1 MGTTHRLPGTIGE
14 MKGRVNG
21 MYNWR
26 LGWRLSV
33 LNERNGID
41 ITLPQCEETEEL
53 FINFSSQ
60 LIDQENSWNRNA
72 WIWWNEI
79 CGNPKYILAPMIG
92 QSEMAF
98 RVLCREV
105 GDVHLCYS
113 PMYLAKNVLDG
124 QHDDEI
130 IHSTSAPFHDR
141 PLICQLAGNNI
152 EEMVAAGRHIQSSVD
167 AIDVNLGCP
176 QRCADIG
183 NYGSYLPER
192 DLPFVISMVSELVTS
207 LSIPVTVKIRL
218 LPGDLSHTI
227 NYALQLQA
235 TGISAICIHGRNRH
249 QKDYQGPADWSVI
262 KLLKSILKIPVIA
275 NGSLVNYQD
284 VQTCL
289 QYTQADAVMS
299 GTGLLRNPSLF
310 KSPETYLSQPFSSS
324 PSLSMTSLTLLATD
338 PDYILH
344 LLLTCQRYLQ
354 LTSILM
360 NYPGTISV
368 NTKDEVTVIRDHF
381 FAMLQVILMDTAN
394 HDLWSLLSSQSIQS
408 TQQFQAIL
416 DVIYHR
422 CLPPEVMGSEERCD
436 ATRPGDGIGS
446 RKRCR
451 RAEYANERDV
461 RLYSLRDIKKS
472 NWK

>member
-1 MGTTHRLPGTIGE
+1 

-26 LGWRLSV
+26 LGWRASV
-33 LNERNGID
+33 LNERNGIEI
-41 ITLPQCEETEEL
+41 ITPQCEEIKEQL
-53 FINFSSQ
+53 LLFSSQ
-60 LIDQENSWNRNA
+60 ETDDHLTSTNFSWNRNA
-72 WIWWNEI
+72 WVWWNEI
-79 CGNPKYILAPMIG
+79 CGNPKHVLAPMIG

-98 RVLCREV
+98 RLLCREV

-113 PMYLAKNVLDG
+113 PMYLSKNVLDG

-152 EEMVAAGRHIQSSVD
+152 EEMVAAGRKIQSYVD

-176 QRCADIG
+176 QRCADLG

-192 DLPFVISMVSELVTS
+192 DLHLVITMVSELVAS

-218 LPGDLSHTI
+218 LPGDLSQTI
-227 NYALQLQA
+227 NYALQLQS

-275 NGSLVNYQD
+275 NGSLVTYDD
-284 VQTCL
+284 VQACL

-299 GTGLLRNPSLF
+299 GTGLLRNPCLF
-310 KSPETYLSQPFSSS
+310 ILPETYLSSSS
-324 PSLSMTSLTLLATD
+324 FPSLSTSLSLTSLASN

-344 LLLTCQRYLQ
+344 LLRICHRYLQ
-354 LTSILM
+354 LTSLLM
-360 NYPGTISV
+360 NYPGTISA
-368 NTKDEVTVIRDHF
+368 NTKDMITVIRDHF
-381 FAMLQVILMDTAN
+381 FAILQVILMDTPN

-408 TQQFQAIL
+408 IEQFQAIL

-422 CLPPEVMGSEERCD
+422 CVAPLDPIRQDEISEKNDPRSRMREKYQNLTEER
-436 ATRPGDGIGS
+436 R
-446 RKRCR
+446 
-451 RAEYANERDV
+451 V
-461 RLYSLRDIKKS
+461 YSLRDIKKS
-472 NWK
+472 NWD